1 MVVVVGAAQRPALI
15 GHHVP
20 APAVVLSSCTRAVPR
35 RHLCGQDAGR
45 GARVGVGV
53 AGVVH

>member
-1 MVVVVGAAQRPALI
+1 MVVVVVGAAQRPALI

-20 APAVVLSSCTRAVPR
+20 APAVVLSCTRAVPC

-45 GARVGVGV
+45 GAGVGVGV